1 MTKPKDNADLPPAT
15 PETAPD
21 QPVGAPRAGSKQ
33 ALLCDLL
40 GRDGGASLD
49 EITAATQWLA
59 HTARAA
65 LTGLRK
71 RGHTINKAKVDGV
84 TRYSIEAPK

>member
-1 MTKPKDNADLPPAT
+1 MTTSKSITNPPPAD
-15 PETAPD
+15 PEPAPD
-21 QPVGAPRAGSKQ
+21 QRVGAPRAGSKQ

-49 EITAATQWLA
+49 EITAAAEWLA

-71 RGHTINKAKVDGV
+71 RGHTISKGQGRWRD
-84 TRYSIEAPK
+84 PLQH